1 MPWHISKQDDKFCI
15 VKDDTDETVT
25 CHDTMQQA
33 KDHLAALY
41 ANEPSAAKSGRKISR
56 ANMTR
61 IQQIADHAYAMGA
74 KPPAPD
80 STPMGKADMSLADRS
95 EAVWSAVQMQ
105 NMQAANEYPYIEDIY
120 DSYVIINIGD
130 TCYRADYSLSSDGAV
145 TLAARDAWVEVEEVW
160 QPVAAAAAKAG
171 LLLQDSQATHY
182 ASIKALGDRRIEV
195 LVSYYGHKNGKDS
208 HGEYFSPRTDFAV
221 EDFPTPPLLYY
232 HGYDENNRKMSKPI
246 VTGKME
252 SRRNTPK
259 GHALIYK
266 LKSGK
271 YADLQW
277 ESSLK
282 GECVVS
288 PGTVGHLIRPGE
300 NGELLYWPLAE
311 VSAWDY
317 SDKRKPAN
325 LHSVAAPI
333 LKALYL
339 AEGLTL
345 PTSIATANDPKPET
359 PGDGVSA
366 GDPHAD
372 VSPDEAARMVTSEIV
387 AALLTRNKRIT

>member
-1 MPWHISKQDDKFCI
+1 MPWHISKQDDKFCV
-15 VKDDTDETVT
+15 VKDDTDEIVT

-41 ANEPSAAKSGRKISR
+41 ANEPSAAKAGRKISR

-80 STPMGKADMSLADRS
+80 STPLGKAERSLG
-95 EAVWSAVQMQ
+95 EQMQ
-105 NMQAANEYPYIEDIY
+105 AVSMAVSMASGMSDYCYVEDVF
-120 DSYVIINIGD
+120 DTYVIIEMGD
-130 TCYRADYSLSSDGAV
+130 THYQADYSTSTDGAV

-160 QPVAAAAAKAG
+160 QPIAASAAKAG
-171 LLLQDSQATHY
+171 LLLQDSQVTHY
-182 ASIKALGDRRIEV
+182 ASIKAMGDRQLEV
-195 LVSYYGHKNGKDS
+195 LVSYYGHKNGKDA

-232 HGYDENNRKMSKPI
+232 HGYDEANRKMSKPV
-246 VTGKME
+246 VTGKFV
-252 SRRNTPK
+252 SRRNTTQ
-259 GHALIYK
+259 GHALLYQ

-277 ESSLK
+277 SAALK

-288 PGTVGHLIRPGE
+288 PGTVGHLIRKSDRD
-300 NGELLYWPLAE
+300 GELLYWPLAE

-325 LHSVAAPI
+325 LHSVAAPV